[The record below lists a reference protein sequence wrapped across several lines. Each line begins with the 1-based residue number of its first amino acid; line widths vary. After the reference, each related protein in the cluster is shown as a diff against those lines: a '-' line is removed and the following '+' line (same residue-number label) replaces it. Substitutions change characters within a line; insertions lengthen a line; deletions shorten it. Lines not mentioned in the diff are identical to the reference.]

1 MKERT
6 LTYCPDRKL
15 NAARLFS
22 LRHGALWLAVMLL
35 LAISAQRAVAQ
46 LEILSPAEGTVTALH
61 SQTVTAKT
69 MAGFDA
75 QIWVNGKLAKKGK
88 VRPDG
93 IIDFI
98 NVEVPSGND
107 TLVVRLVNPDGSEIF
122 SDTRAIHVLGPPDS
136 LQFDLENNVLP
147 ANGKATTKGT
157 VRVLDAW
164 GFAYKSDVI
173 LTVAADSGEIISP
186 DIDSSKLGVQI
197 PLVDGVAQVEYQAG
211 TATGTTN
218 ITAQVDA
225 LKESKQVTLETPTE
239 PFTLVGM
246 VSGMATDATSSGVTD
261 QIASPSSYKNGFEG
275 EGKIAAYARGTI
287 FDKYL
292 LTASLDT
299 DRKNRS
305 QFFRQLDPDY
315 LYSIYGDNS
324 MLYYDAQTNRNFF
337 MKIERNQSYLYFGD
351 YNTDMSQQEF
361 AMYNRTLNGIKFADQ
376 QKQWNVTGFGSL
388 TDRQAVQKIIR
399 GEGLSGYYDLGYT
412 HITDGSEKIRIET
425 RDRFHSEVVL
435 KVVDQ
440 SRFSDYQIDYD
451 QGTVFFKQPVPSI
464 DDQGNPVYIVATFEA
479 VTGAAS
485 SYVVGGRAENSFLP
499 NTMIGLTAVTEQQ
512 SPKNYVLL
520 GSDIKYQLGGLFGVK
535 GEVAHS
541 SSIFT
546 SGLAY
551 KVESNLSPLS
561 GVSLKGYYREV
572 GSGFSNATQSGGQA
586 ELGTKKYGISGTF
599 LPLASTRIIGDYY
612 QQQQTLQ
619 TGSTKINSFTG
630 GVNQQFTSQLSGQLN
645 LSDVTYN
652 EMAQDTLQSSRNAHS
667 ILGSAKLSYAFDQKL
682 TLAAMHERNLGANQD
697 PTRPNGTSIEGNY
710 KLSDRISVTGQ
721 EQFYDGG
728 GNLSSIGLSSTVVK
742 GTSVYGKYEIGNAAG
757 QYRNMLS
764 VGLKNI
770 LQLPY
775 DLTANFAYER
785 AKSLEHRLG
794 ETSTPDHSAYSAG
807 LEYLPKEQ
815 PVKASTK
822 LEFGDNTANKKMNF
836 TFAGDYRFQ
845 RDFSAIVKYQLSN
858 DDAKTSSGY
867 ETQSHLIAGIAY
879 RPVDF
884 NWLNALGKF
893 EVKHDNNHYLSPF
906 DDYTASIASV
916 HAYVE
921 PVQRLEIGM
930 KYAFKLA
937 DETSYQFSATTH
949 TNFYLIRAQYDI
961 TDKFDA
967 AAEYRLLTQREVN
980 DMLTGYSAEV
990 GYVAM
995 KNTRVAV
1002 GYNFKG
1008 YKERDLVD
1016 YSLWT
1021 RGPFVRVNF
1030 KFDEGLLGLP

>member
-1 MKERT
+1 
-6 LTYCPDRKL
+6 
-15 NAARLFS
+15 
-22 LRHGALWLAVMLL
+22 MLL
-35 LAISAQRAVAQ
+35 LVLSTQQASAQ
-46 LEILSPAEGTVTALH
+46 LEILAPANGTVSTLH

-75 QIWVNGKLAKKGK
+75 QIWVNGNLAMKGK

-98 NVEVPSGND
+98 NVQVPSGDD
-107 TLVVRLVNPDGSEIF
+107 TLLVRLVNPDGSEIF
-122 SDTRAIHVLGPPDS
+122 SDTRMIHVLGTPAS
-136 LQFDLENNVLP
+136 FKFEFDNSRLP
-147 ANGKATTKGT
+147 ANGKATAQGT
-157 VRVLDAW
+157 IQVLDTW
-164 GFAYKSDVI
+164 GVPYKSDVV
-173 LTVAADSGEIISP
+173 LTVAADSGEIVSP

-197 PLVDGVAQVEYQAG
+197 PLVDGVAHVEYRAG
-211 TATGTTN
+211 TAAGTAN
-218 ITAQVDA
+218 ITVQAGD
-225 LKESKQVTLETPTE
+225 LKESKQLTLETPTE
-239 PFTLVGM
+239 PFTLVGLVNGTGSI
-246 VSGMATDATSSGVTD
+246 VSSSGVTD
-261 QIASPSSYKNGFEG
+261 QVADASSYKNGFDG
-275 EGKIAAYARGTI
+275 EGRVAVYARGSI
-287 FDKYL
+287 FDNYL

-337 MKIERNQSYLYFGD
+337 MKVEKNQSYLYYGD
-351 YNTDMSQQEF
+351 YNTGMSQQEF
-361 AMYNRTLNGIKFADQ
+361 AMYNRTLNGIKFSDQ
-376 QKQWNVTGFGSL
+376 EKQWNVTGFGSL

-412 HITDGSEKIRIET
+412 HITSGSEKVRLET

-435 KVVDQ
+435 KVVEQ
-440 SRFSDYQIDYD
+440 SRFNDYQIDYE
-451 QGTVFFKQPVPSI
+451 QGTLFFKQPVPSV

-479 VTGAAS
+479 VTGTAT
-485 SYVVGGRAENSFLP
+485 SYVVGGHVENSFLP
-499 NTMIGLTAVTEQQ
+499 NTTIGVTAVTEQQ
-512 SPKNYVLL
+512 SPKNYLLL
-520 GSDIKYQLGGLFGVK
+520 GSDIKYQMGGLFGVN
-535 GEVAHS
+535 GEIARS
-541 SSIFT
+541 SNIFT

-551 KVESNLSPLS
+551 KVESNVTPLS
-561 GVSLKGYYREV
+561 GITLKGYYRQV
-572 GSGFSNATQSGGQA
+572 GNGFSNSTQSGGQS
-586 ELGTKKYGISGTF
+586 ELGTKKYGVGGTYQ
-599 LPLASTRIIGDYY
+599 PLASTKILGDYY

-630 GVNQQFTSQLSGQLN
+630 GASQQFTSQLNGQLN
-645 LSDVTYN
+645 LSDVDYQETT
-652 EMAQDTLQSSRNAHS
+652 QDSLQASRNTHS
-667 ILGSAKLSYAFDQKL
+667 VLGAAKLSYAVDQKL
-682 TLAAMHERNLGANQD
+682 TLAAMHEHNLGTNQD
-697 PTRPNGTSIEGNY
+697 PARPNGTSIQGNY
-710 KLSDRISVTGQ
+710 KLNESVSINGQ
-721 EQFYDGG
+721 EEFFDDG
-728 GNLSSIGLSSTVVK
+728 GNLSSVGLSSTVFK
-742 GTSVYGKYEIGNAAG
+742 GTSAYGKYEIGNAAG

-775 DLTANFAYER
+775 NLTANFAYER

-794 ETSTPDHSAYSAG
+794 EASTPDHSAYSAG
-807 LEYLPKEQ
+807 VEYLPKEQ

-822 LEFGDNTANKKMNF
+822 LEFGDNALNKKMNF
-836 TFAGDYRFQ
+836 TFDGDYRFQ
-845 RDFSAIVKYQLSN
+845 RDLSAIVKYQLSN
-858 DDAKTSSGY
+858 DDAKNSSGF
-867 ETQSHLIAGIAY
+867 ETQSHLITGLAY

-884 NWLNALGKF
+884 NWLNVLGKF
-893 EVKHDNNHYLSPF
+893 EMKHDNNHYLSPF

-921 PVQRLEIGM
+921 PIQRLEIGM

-937 DETSYQFSATTH
+937 DETSVDFSATTH
-949 TNFYLIRAQYDI
+949 TNFYLIRAQYSF

-967 AAEYRLLTQREVN
+967 AAEYRILTQREVN
-980 DMLTGYSAEV
+980 DMLNGYSAEV

-1021 RGPFVRVNF
+1021 RGPFIHVGF
-1030 KFDEGLLGLP
+1030 KFDEELLGLQ